1 MHFGPAPA
9 PPICQR
15 RELRGI
21 RSPMGTLFVVG
32 TPIGNLE
39 DITRR
44 AARVLG
50 EVSLIAA
57 EDTRVSRR
65 LLTHLGL
72 RAPLVSYNRHNWRSR
87 IPRVLRALEMG
98 NVALVCDAGMPGI
111 SDPGS
116 QLVSAAAAQGFPV
129 EVAPGPS
136 ALTAAL
142 SVSGLD
148 ADAFAFLG
156 FLPRNSRDRRR
167 RLRELASQP
176 MTLVLFEAP
185 HRLRA
190 TLDDALDELGDRAVA
205 LCRELTKLHEEVFRG
220 SLSQAIHLAQEPRGE
235 YVVVIEGA
243 TKTAEPLD
251 PGLLA
256 EEAATRLSR
265 LRQEGAKAQEA
276 VAEVA
281 GSLGLPKN
289 LVYRLWVETGPRRHG

>member
-1 MHFGPAPA
+1 
-9 PPICQR
+9 
-15 RELRGI
+15 
-21 RSPMGTLFVVG
+21 MGTLFVVG

-44 AARVLG
+44 AARVLS
-50 EVSLIAA
+50 EASLVAA

-65 LLTHLGL
+65 LLAHLEL
-72 RAPLVSYNRHNWRSR
+72 RVPLVSYHRHNWRSR
-87 IPRVLRALEMG
+87 IPQLLNALETG

-116 QLVSAAAAQGFPV
+116 QLVAAAAAQGFPV
-129 EVAPGPS
+129 EVVPGPS

-148 ADAFAFLG
+148 ADAFVFLG
-156 FLPRNSRDRRR
+156 FLPRTRRDRRR
-167 RLRELASQP
+167 RLREVASQP
-176 MTLVLFEAP
+176 TTLVLFEAP

-190 TLDDALDELGDRAVA
+190 TLEDALEELGDRAVA

-220 SLSQAIHLAQEPRGE
+220 PLSQAIDRAQEPRGE
-235 YVVVIEGA
+235 YVVVIAGA
-243 TKTAEPLD
+243 PTEEPPD
-251 PGLLA
+251 PESLA
-256 EEAATRLSR
+256 AEAASRLSR
-265 LRQEGAKAQEA
+265 LREEGVRAQDA

-289 LVYRLWVETGPRRHG
+289 LVYRLWVETGPRRG

>member
-1 MHFGPAPA
+1 M
-9 PPICQR
+9 
-15 RELRGI
+15 
-21 RSPMGTLFVVG
+21 
-32 TPIGNLE
+32 
-39 DITRR
+39 
-44 AARVLG
+44 
-50 EVSLIAA
+50 
-57 EDTRVSRR
+57 
-65 LLTHLGL
+65 
-72 RAPLVSYNRHNWRSR
+72 
-87 IPRVLRALEMG
+87 
-98 NVALVCDAGMPGI
+98 
-111 SDPGS
+111 
-116 QLVSAAAAQGFPV
+116 

-190 TLDDALDELGDRAVA
+190 TLDDALEELGDRAVA

-256 EEAATRLSR
+256 GGSRHAAVPAETGRR
-265 LRQEGAKAQEA
+265 KRPKRA

-289 LVYRLWVETGPRRHG
+289 LVYRLWVETGPRRRG